1 MPSVGLVFR
10 AKTNLLMLKQERI
23 CFKMI
28 LTGEIE
34 PKKNWGKDRF
44 FHTKR
49 LESYLQEESI
59 FAEKKQRDY
68 KRKIF

>member
-1 MPSVGLVFR
+1 MPSINTVFR
-10 AKTNLLMLKQERI
+10 VKTNFFMLKREGI

-49 LESYLQEESI
+49 LGSYLQEESI